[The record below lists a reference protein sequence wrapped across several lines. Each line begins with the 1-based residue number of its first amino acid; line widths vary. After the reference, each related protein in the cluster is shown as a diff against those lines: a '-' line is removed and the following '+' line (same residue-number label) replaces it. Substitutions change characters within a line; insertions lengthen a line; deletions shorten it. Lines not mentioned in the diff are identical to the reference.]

1 MYEMER
7 CFFMSFIKETEEYLI
22 KLLSSLGYELDNVVL
37 ESSSR
42 RDLGEFQIN
51 CAMSLAKK
59 YGKNPREIAQEIVN
73 NLDNRFTNVNIAG
86 PGFINV
92 SINKNKLIEK
102 MKKSINDFNELI
114 DKQEKKKIIIDYGG
128 ANAAKALHVGHMR
141 SANIG
146 ESLKRLAKVL
156 GNDVIGD
163 VHLGDLGRQSGMV
176 ISELKKRKPELCY
189 FDSNY
194 KGEYP
199 KLEITPEELAIYYPA
214 ASKDAK
220 ENPDRME
227 EVRQITAWVDEGREP
242 YFSMWK
248 DIVEVSGADIKKVY
262 DYLNCNFELWE
273 GELSSL
279 KYIEPT
285 LKVLDHCMYE
295 SEGAKVIDVA
305 NEDDKI
311 EIPPLIVIKND
322 GASIYATRDLATIYN
337 RVKTYDP
344 DEIWYVVD
352 SRQSLYFEQVF
363 RSSYKSGLVKKDC
376 KLNHYSFGTMNGKDG
391 KPFKT
396 RDGGVLELNTL
407 LTQIKEELTPKM
419 NKYDND
425 EEKNEILDKLTVATV
440 KYADLSPSRTTD
452 YIFDIEKFCSFEGK
466 TGPYILYTMVR
477 INSIFNKTN
486 LKEVKINDIYS
497 DTERDIYIKI
507 LELSRVLN
515 KSYSEKS
522 LNYICEFLFDL
533 CSLFNK
539 FYGETN
545 IINEND
551 EDKKNS
557 YLSMLKLIYNTCEKL
572 LDILAIKVPNK
583 M

>member
-1 MYEMER
+1 
-7 CFFMSFIKETEEYLI
+7 MSFIKETENYL
-22 KLLSSLGYELDNVVL
+22 KEVLNNCGYDIDEVVL

-59 YGKNPREIAQEIVN
+59 YGMNPRDIANDIVN
-73 NLDNRFTNVNIAG
+73 NLDDRFYNINIAG

-92 SINKNKLIEK
+92 SINEK
-102 MKKSINDFNELI
+102 FLLDRMNKSINDFNMLI
-114 DKQEKKKIIIDYGG
+114 DKLDSKKVLVDYGG

-146 ESLKRLAKVL
+146 EALKRLSSTL
-156 GNDVIGD
+156 GNETIGD

-176 ISELKKRKPELCY
+176 ISEIKKRKPNLCY
-189 FDSNY
+189 FDPNY
-194 KGEYP
+194 TGEYP
-199 KLEITPEELAIYYPA
+199 KLEITSEELAEYYPA
-214 ASKDAK
+214 ASNDAK
-220 ENPDRME
+220 NNEERME
-227 EVRQITAWVDEGREP
+227 EVREITAKVDNGEEP

-248 DIVEVSGADIKKVY
+248 DIVEVSGEDIKKTY
-262 DYLNCNFELWE
+262 NYLNCNFELWE

-279 KYIEPT
+279 NYIDDT
-285 LKVLDHCMYE
+285 LKVLEPYMYE

-305 NEDDKI
+305 REDDKI

-322 GASIYATRDLATIYN
+322 GATIYATRDLATIYN
-337 RVKTYDP
+337 RMKTNNP

-352 SRQSLYFEQVF
+352 ARQGMYFEQVF
-363 RSSYKSGLVKKDC
+363 RASYKSGLVPENV
-376 KLNHYSFGTMNGKDG
+376 KLAHYYFGTMNGKDG

-396 RDGGVLELNTL
+396 RDGGVLQLNDL
-407 LTQIKEELTPKM
+407 LSMIREELSKKM
-419 NKYDND
+419 DKYEDGS
-425 EEKNEILDKLTVATV
+425 EKDEILDKLTVATI
-440 KYADLSPSRTTD
+440 KYADLLPFRTTD

-477 INSIFNKTN
+477 IKSILDKVSLDNYNINK
-486 LKEVKINDIYS
+486 IYS
-497 DTERDIYIKI
+497 DTERNIYIKL

-515 KSYSEKS
+515 NAYSEKS
-522 LNYICEFLFDL
+522 LSYVCEYLFEI

-539 FYGETN
+539 FYGECN
-545 IINEND
+545 IVNESDNN
-551 EDKKNS
+551 KKNN
-557 YLSMLKLIYNTCEKL
+557 YISMIKLIYNTCSKL
-572 LDILAIKVPNK
+572 LDILAIKIPNK

>member
-1 MYEMER
+1 
-7 CFFMSFIKETEEYLI
+7 MSFIKETEKYLQDVF
-22 KLLSSLGYELDNVVL
+22 KKCGYEIEEVTL

-51 CAMSLAKK
+51 SAMSLAKK
-59 YGKNPREIAQEIVN
+59 YGKNPREIAQNII
-73 NLDNRFTNVNIAG
+73 DNFDDRFTNVNIAG

-92 SINKNKLIEK
+92 SINDEFLLKRMNE
-102 MKKSINDFNELI
+102 SINDFDNLI
-114 DKQEKKKIIIDYGG
+114 DKYESKNILIDYGG
-128 ANAAKALHVGHMR
+128 ANAAKSLHVGHMR

-146 ESLKRLAKVL
+146 EALKRLAKVL
-156 GNDVIGD
+156 GNNVIGD

-176 ISELKKRKPELCY
+176 ISEIKKRKPDLCY

-194 KGEYP
+194 KGKYP
-199 KLEITPEELAIYYPA
+199 KLEITPEELAIYYPE

-220 ENPDRME
+220 ENPLRME
-227 EVRQITAWVDEGREP
+227 EVREITAKVDMCEEP

-248 DIVEVSGADIKKVY
+248 DIVEVSSNEIRKTY

-279 KYIEPT
+279 KYIDKT
-285 LKVLDHCMYE
+285 LKVLEPYMYE

-305 NEDDKI
+305 KSDDKI

-337 RVKTYDP
+337 RMHSDFKP
-344 DEIWYVVD
+344 DELWYVVD
-352 SRQSLYFEQVF
+352 ARQGLYFEQVF
-363 RSSYKSGLVKKDC
+363 RASYKSNLVSEDV
-376 KLNHYSFGTMNGKDG
+376 KLKHYSFGTMNGKDG

-396 RDGGVLELNTL
+396 RDGGVLQLNDL
-407 LTQIKEELTPKM
+407 LSMIREELSKKM
-419 NKYDND
+419 NKYEDGN
-425 EEKNEILDKLTVATV
+425 EKNNILDKLTVATI
-440 KYADLSPSRTTD
+440 KYADLLPYRTTD
-452 YIFDIEKFCSFEGK
+452 YVFDIEKFCSFEGK

-477 INSIFNKTN
+477 IKSILDKVNINS
-486 LKEVKINDIYS
+486 EKIISIYS
-497 DTERDIYIKI
+497 ETERNIYLKL

-515 KSYSEKS
+515 QAYTEKTLS
-522 LNYICEFLFDL
+522 YICEYLFEIS
-533 CSLFNK
+533 SLFNK

-545 IINEND
+545 IINESDN
-551 EDKKNS
+551 EKKDS
-557 YLSMLKLIYNTCEKL
+557 YVSLLKLIYNTCSKL
-572 LDILAIKVPNK
+572 LNILAIEIPSK

>member
-1 MYEMER
+1 
-7 CFFMSFIKETEEYLI
+7 MSFIKETEEYLI

-51 CAMSLAKK
+51 SAMNLAKK
-59 YGKNPREIAQEIVN
+59 YGKNPREIAQTIVD
-73 NLDNRFTNVNIAG
+73 NLDDRFENVNIAG

-92 SINKNKLIEK
+92 SINKEKLLGK
-102 MKKSINDFNELI
+102 MNASINNFDELI

-146 ESLKRLAKVL
+146 ESLKRLALAL

-163 VHLGDLGRQSGMV
+163 VHLGDIGRQSGMV
-176 ISELKKRKPELCY
+176 ISELKRRKPELCY
-189 FDSNY
+189 FDPDY

-199 KLEITPEELAIYYPA
+199 KLEITPEELAIYYPE
-214 ASKDAK
+214 ASNDAK

-227 EVRQITAWVDEGREP
+227 EVRKITAMVDEGREP

-248 DIVEVSGADIKKVY
+248 DIVEVSGNEIKKVY

-279 KYIEPT
+279 KYIDST
-285 LKVLDHCMYE
+285 LKILDPFMYE
-295 SEGAKVIDVA
+295 SEGAKIIDVKKD
-305 NEDDKI
+305 DDKI
-311 EIPPLIVIKND
+311 EVPPLIVIKND

-363 RSSYKSGLVKKDC
+363 RASYKSGLVKENC
-376 KLNHYSFGTMNGKDG
+376 KLNHYGFGTMNGKDG
-391 KPFKT
+391 RPFKT

-407 LTQIKEELTPKM
+407 LSQIKEELTKKLT
-419 NKYDND
+419 KYDND
-425 EEKNEILDKLTVATV
+425 EEKNEILDKLTISTV

-477 INSIFNKTN
+477 INSILNKSN
-486 LKEVKINDIYS
+486 LKEVKINNIYS
-497 DTERDIYIKI
+497 STEKDIYIKL
-507 LELSRVLN
+507 LELSRILN
-515 KSYSEKS
+515 KSYEEKS

-545 IINEND
+545 IINESD
-551 EDKKNS
+551 ENKKNT

-572 LDILAIKVPNK
+572 LDILAIKIPNK

>member
-1 MYEMER
+1 
-7 CFFMSFIKETEEYLI
+7 MSYIKNTEKYL
-22 KLLSSLGYELDNVVL
+22 KEVLSKCGYEIDNVVL

-42 RDLGEFQIN
+42 KDLGEFQIN
-51 CAMSLAKK
+51 VAMNLAKK
-59 YGKNPREIAQEIVN
+59 YGENPRAIAEKIVN
-73 NLDNRFTNVNIAG
+73 SLDDRFVNVNIAG

-92 SINKNKLIEK
+92 SINDKELMDEMNN
-102 MKKSINDFNELI
+102 SINNFDNLF
-114 DKQEKKKIIIDYGG
+114 DKDENKKKIIIDYGG

-156 GNDVIGD
+156 GNNVIGD
-163 VHLGDLGRQSGMV
+163 VHIGDLGRQSGMV
-176 ISELKKRKPELCY
+176 ISEIKRRKPELCF
-189 FDSNY
+189 FDPNY
-194 KGEYP
+194 KGKYP
-199 KLEITPEELAIYYPA
+199 KLDITPEELSVYYPT

-248 DIVEVSGADIKKVY
+248 DIVEVSGNDIKHVY
-262 DYLNCNFELWE
+262 NYLNCNFELWE

-285 LKVLDHCMYE
+285 LKVLDPYMYE
-295 SEGAKVIDVA
+295 SEGAKVIDVKKD
-305 NEDDKI
+305 DDKI
-311 EIPPLIVIKND
+311 EVPPLIVIKND

-337 RVKTYDP
+337 RVKTYNP

-363 RSSYKSGLVKKDC
+363 RASYKSGLVKKEC
-376 KLNHYSFGTMNGKDG
+376 ALNHYGFGTMNGKDG

-396 RDGGVLELNTL
+396 RDGGVLELNSL
-407 LTQIKEELTPKM
+407 LTLVKEELTKRM
-419 NKYDND
+419 NKYDNE
-425 EEKNEILDKLTVATV
+425 EEKKDILDKLTVATV
-440 KYADLSPSRTTD
+440 KYADLSPTRTTD

-477 INSIFNKTN
+477 INSILNKSN
-486 LKEVKINDIYS
+486 LNDIEIKQIYS
-497 DTERDIYIKI
+497 DTEKDIYIKL

-515 KSYSEKS
+515 KSYSEKTLS
-522 LNYICEFLFDL
+522 YICEFLFDI

-545 IINEND
+545 IINESD
-551 EDKKNS
+551 IDKKNT
-557 YLSMLKLIYNTCEKL
+557 YLSMLKLVYNTCEQL
-572 LDILAIKVPNK
+572 LDILAIKIPNK

>member
-1 MYEMER
+1 
-7 CFFMSFIKETEEYLI
+7 MSFIKETEEYLI

-51 CAMSLAKK
+51 SAMNLAKK
-59 YGKNPREIAQEIVN
+59 YGKNPREIAQTIVD
-73 NLDNRFTNVNIAG
+73 NLDDRFENVNIAG

-92 SINKNKLIEK
+92 SINKEKLLGK
-102 MKKSINDFNELI
+102 MNASINNFDELI

-146 ESLKRLAKVL
+146 ESLKRLALAL

-163 VHLGDLGRQSGMV
+163 VHLGDIGRQSGMV
-176 ISELKKRKPELCY
+176 ISELKRRKPELCY
-189 FDSNY
+189 FDPDY

-199 KLEITPEELAIYYPA
+199 KLEITPEELAIYYPE
-214 ASKDAK
+214 ASNDAK

-227 EVRQITAWVDEGREP
+227 EVRKITAMVDEGREP

-248 DIVEVSGADIKKVY
+248 DIVEVSGNEIKKVY

-279 KYIEPT
+279 KYIDST
-285 LKVLDHCMYE
+285 LKILDPFMYE
-295 SEGAKVIDVA
+295 SEGAKVIDVKKD
-305 NEDDKI
+305 DDKI
-311 EIPPLIVIKND
+311 EVPPLIVIKND

-363 RSSYKSGLVKKDC
+363 RASYKSGLVKENC
-376 KLNHYSFGTMNGKDG
+376 KLNHYGFGTMNGKDG
-391 KPFKT
+391 RPFKT

-407 LTQIKEELTPKM
+407 LSQIKEELTKKLT
-419 NKYDND
+419 KYDND
-425 EEKNEILDKLTVATV
+425 EEKNEILDKLTISTV

-477 INSIFNKTN
+477 INSILNKSN
-486 LKEVKINDIYS
+486 LKEVKINNIYS
-497 DTERDIYIKI
+497 STEKDIYIKL
-507 LELSRVLN
+507 LELSRILN
-515 KSYSEKS
+515 KSYEEKS

-545 IINEND
+545 IINESD
-551 EDKKNS
+551 ENKKNT

-572 LDILAIKVPNK
+572 LDILAIKIPNK